1 MPTEPQMSG
10 DVAVRLVRELH
21 RRKSRYES
29 NPSAWVENVR
39 THMSGELLGLQVSLG
54 IALGH
59 AARGDE
65 GLKAASRFYRR
76 WLTAGMP
83 EVMPP

>member
-1 MPTEPQMSG
+1 MTTEPRGAG
-10 DVAVRLVRELH
+10 DVAVRLVREIH

-29 NPSAWVENVR
+29 GPSAWAEIVR
-39 THMSGELLGLQVSLG
+39 THMRGELLGLQVALG

-59 AARGDE
+59 AATGDE